1 MDKLF
6 QIGTFCF
13 RLICPDTLSLP
24 PNFLL
29 FEIEQGIPEYIYQL
43 HIDNTLPLPDGNIIA
58 ERPDLTVFKSPA
70 GEQRLIGIKGRNTHY
85 ACYKELSNQQAKIWL
100 SVHGICDLRFDPV
113 FVSLF
118 ALERRMIDR
127 DSLIL
132 HCAYI
137 VYQDK
142 AILFSAPSETGK
154 STQADLWERYRG
166 SYTING
172 DRALLRKEKNK
183 WTACGWPVCG
193 SSNICNL
200 EDNPIHAIV
209 MLAQGKTNQIKRLSP
224 FQAFTQ
230 LYAQITINQWNKDFV
245 QRAITNLEDMVR
257 QVPVYHLTCNMTE
270 DAVISLENVLF
281 PAGDNSE

>member
-132 HCAYI
+132 HCAY
-137 VYQDK
+137 VAYQSG

>member
-6 QIGTFCF
+6 QIGNFCF

-58 ERPDLTVFKSPA
+58 KRPDLTVSQTPV
-70 GEQRLIGIKGRNTHY
+70 GEHRLIGIKGRNTYY
-85 ACYKELSNQQAKIWL
+85 ACYKELSNQHAKIWL
-100 SVHGICDLRFDPV
+100 SVHDISDLHFDPV
-113 FVSLF
+113 FVSLL
-118 ALERRMIDR
+118 ALERRMIVR

-132 HCAYI
+132 HCAYT
-137 VYQDK
+137 VYQDR

-166 SYTING
+166 SRTING
-172 DRALLRKEKNK
+172 DRALLRKQKGE

-193 SSNICNL
+193 SSDICNL
-200 EDNPIHAIV
+200 EDAPIHAIV
-209 MLAQGKTNQIKRLSP
+209 MLAQGKTNQIERLSP

-230 LYAQITINQWNKDFV
+230 LYAQITINQWNEDFV

-281 PAGDNSE
+281 PAEDNSE

>member
-29 FEIEQGIPEYIYQL
+29 FEIKQGIPEYIYQL

-58 ERPDLTVFKSPA
+58 KRPDLTVFKSPA
-70 GEQRLIGIKGRNTHY
+70 GEHRLIGIKGRNTPY

-100 SVHGICDLRFDPV
+100 SVHDICDLRFDPV

-118 ALERRMIDR
+118 ALERRMIIR
-127 DSLIL
+127 NSLIL

-166 SYTING
+166 SHTING
-172 DRALLRKEKNK
+172 DRALLRKQKGI

-193 SSNICNL
+193 SSEICSL
-200 EDNPIHAIV
+200 GEVPIHAIV
-209 MLAQGKTNQIKRLSP
+209 MLAQGKTNQIERLSP

-230 LYAQITINQWNKDFV
+230 LYAQITINQ
-245 QRAITNLEDMVR
+245 
-257 QVPVYHLTCNMTE
+257 
-270 DAVISLENVLF
+270 
-281 PAGDNSE
+281 